1 MNDSVIICTLQANE
15 THKIGCLSNRT
26 ANSQTYPKPFDEIK
40 QTTIDRYGAEELRY
54 FHNI

>member
-1 MNDSVIICTLQANE
+1 MNDRVIICTLQANE